1 MKFYNLFS
9 MKTVYFFAV
18 LKFYGFFFQYYWNIG
33 YYQEESRKNTMT
45 TFWIISTYPDTKLS
59 WVKGFK
65 FVHLRVTPLSK
76 EFEYGVHTFLT
87 ELENLTISVLSWHAA
102 YAPPFFFWRGDGWML
117 FCLQETGSSYK
128 HKKSFN
134 KKTLIDMMF
143 LDKEVG

>member
-1 MKFYNLFS
+1 

-18 LKFYGFFFQYYWNIG
+18 LKFYGFFFQYYRNIG

-87 ELENLTISVLSWHAA
+87 ELENLTISVLS
-102 YAPPFFFWRGDGWML
+102 
-117 FCLQETGSSYK
+117 
-128 HKKSFN
+128 
-134 KKTLIDMMF
+134 
-143 LDKEVG
+143 